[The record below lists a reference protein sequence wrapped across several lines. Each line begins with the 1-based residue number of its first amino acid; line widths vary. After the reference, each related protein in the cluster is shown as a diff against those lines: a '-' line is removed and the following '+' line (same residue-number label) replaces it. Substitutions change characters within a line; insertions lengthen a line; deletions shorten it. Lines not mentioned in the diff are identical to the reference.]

1 MKKEN
6 AKEEGR
12 RGVIKDGDLR
22 TLEIGNVRI
31 KNLKDTRRKKK
42 KEDSEEEEKK
52 EESCKRGQ
60 ARRGGYKQ
68 RPIAIGAQTSS
79 CKVLLVFWSLGRGA
93 IIRRRRSWLP
103 DNYGVV
109 S

>member
-22 TLEIGNVRI
+22 TLEIGDVRI

-52 EESCKRGQ
+52 EESCKRD
-60 ARRGGYKQ
+60 RRDEAG
-68 RPIAIGAQTSS
+68 TSNDPS
-79 CKVLLVFWSLGRGA
+79 R
-93 IIRRRRSWLP
+93 
-103 DNYGVV
+103 
-109 S
+109 